1 MQSNEVIEH
10 RSYGIMCVHETAGE
24 PLYLL
29 VEHVHG
35 DHWAFSKGT
44 PEAGET
50 PLQTA
55 VRELAEEANVHDVH
69 LIDDV
74 SFSEEYS
81 YTTTDGKHVHKINTY
96 FLGFVDDTT
105 TAAAL
110 LPDEIV
116 QVVWLPYAA
125 ARDRLTFP
133 QAKALLAEV
142 HAYTLT
148 KYKK

>member
-1 MQSNEVIEH
+1 MQSSNIIEH
-10 RSYGIMCVHETAGE
+10 RSYGIICVHETADE

-29 VEHVHG
+29 VEHMHG

-44 PEAGET
+44 PEEGET

-55 VRELAEEANVHDVH
+55 VRELGEEANVRDVH
-69 LIDDV
+69 LSDDV

-81 YTTTDGKHVHKINTY
+81 YVTADGKNVHKINTY

-116 QVVWLPYAA
+116 QVAWLPYAA

-133 QAKALLAEV
+133 QAKTLLDEV
-142 HAYTLT
+142 RTHILT